1 MSWSRTPSPTTRAS
15 SLRSEKEPDD
25 EVMQT
30 LVRALRDHPEL
41 QERSAE
47 YVAQYLV
54 RSGYLSEE
62 PSLTLVAE
70 TLGNLKG

>member
-1 MSWSRTPSPTTRAS
+1 MGSDYLPT
-15 SLRSEKEPDD
+15 EKKPGD
-25 EVMQT
+25 EVMQALT
-30 LVRALRDHPEL
+30 RALRDHPEL

-54 RSGYLSEE
+54 RSRYLSEE
-62 PSLTLVAE
+62 PSLMLVAE

>member
-1 MSWSRTPSPTTRAS
+1 MSSDYLSIG
-15 SLRSEKEPDD
+15 EEPDD
-25 EVMQT
+25 EAMQA

-62 PSLTLVAE
+62 PSLVLVAE